1 MPKFFLDLDLR
12 TQGLEA
18 SVEKVAN
25 TVQQA
30 LGRLAS
36 TRGLSGP
43 DISRGFV
50 DIQTSGLAAVET
62 LRRQGAPQAS
72 LDDLTRTIN
81 QQLASFKNTFPD
93 FNKTIGIAG
102 QGFLQSARQAE
113 RTARSLADLYLPPGA
128 RDAARLAAQAA
139 RGSGGPDTDEQ
150 VGNIIDAKIDRTAII
165 RALNATNDY
174 AEASALLARE
184 ENRLAS
190 RIARENAKP
199 ENIRAAAERHV
210 ETERTRRLRDIEGEG
225 LRTPG
230 DAQDQGFLN
239 ALRKDR
245 AQKEGIATERIF
257 AQDSTFIS
265 QTAELNALRRRRVR
279 AEERA
284 TLALTGSPDDL
295 RLDAELAAAKRRRLR
310 REQQLTEAQFTPL
323 DNAAEGQLQ
332 ATRQRRVRAEQVALE
347 QTLNASDV
355 QATAQLNALRR
366 RRVRAEERA
375 TLAATGAPEDVRL
388 DAELAAAKRRRLRR
402 VEQSTEAQFTPVD
415 AAAEAQLQATRRR
428 RARAEGIALE
438 RQIAGDA
445 ADAAATAELNVL
457 KRRRVRAEE
466 RATLA
471 ALSGPA
477 DVQADAELAV
487 AKRRRARSE
496 EQIANT
502 LVTPL
507 DTTAEAQLQAVRRSR
522 ARAEGIALERTLAA
536 DLGDARATAEL
547 NALKQ
552 RRVRAESFA
561 TLEATSGPL
570 DIQGDAQLTLAR
582 QRRAR
587 LEQQA
592 LERLTTPLDT
602 AAEAQLQATR
612 RRRAR
617 AEGVALEQS
626 LAADNS
632 YIRETTELALLRR
645 RRATAEAQALLVA
658 SRATIVEEANL
669 RLAQRQRR
677 AQEGAADATAF
688 ESLGPLGQ
696 TGLIQAEG
704 QAAAARKK
712 QAALIEQST
721 QQQLQ
726 SDRDYINATVRAK
739 AARERIALEQRL
751 GSAGILRRPGESDDE
766 VSGRAR
772 FAEEESSIRQR
783 VAYQRQILDDLASNA
798 AAGGQ
803 FTRLKLQE
811 RQQQRDIN
819 RALQQRLIAEERA
832 AGVTG
837 TAFQRAQQQLHAR
850 RGGEAQSVEDFSKFG
865 QFLGQR
871 ALTTVGYAAG
881 GTLLFGAVNGIQEAI
896 RAAEQLERVM
906 ATVRKQFESA
916 GQASDFEGFSDSI
929 LGIARDSGVAASEV
943 ATVAF
948 QMKGAYGSTTR
959 AVEETRGAIRASVVT
974 GIEQR
979 ELTDSL
985 TAASLTYGESIEGI
999 TDKALGLE
1007 ERFGV
1012 LAKESLKVFGDMAT
1026 VANQAGLSID
1036 ELGALVG
1043 VVQQASG
1050 RGGAAIAEGFGRVLP
1065 AVQGSAAEILRLY
1078 DAVPALKG
1086 RFDEVAQGF
1095 QEGRTGDVL
1104 LQLVKDYESLDKS
1117 TQNYVI
1123 QLLGGRREAQLLIP
1137 LFQNS
1142 SKVIEELAR
1151 TESDAGKTA
1160 ERFASIQQTLAQ
1172 AMKRLA
1178 EEGRQLGVALAR
1190 LGVFDAL
1197 KVLAGGLIFV
1207 VGAAGRFL
1215 DFFADI
1221 NETLDGIPGKVVALV
1236 AALKGLQLVLK
1247 GIAATQAFLGTI
1259 KGIQA
1264 IATGATVAGAVGGG
1278 GGIPGGIILPPGVRP
1293 PPVPAGGAG
1302 AGWGFLGLGALGRF
1316 GQSSFGGSI
1325 PGGLGAAT
1333 SGISARIGAL
1343 GAVGAG
1349 LATGAVFVGTAVALE
1364 KAIEARNK
1372 LQDQMDGHLKGIT
1385 ESLKDR
1391 DLFELLD
1398 NERVSKGVGRERSGF
1413 TAAPSFVGL
1422 GAFISGRKTPYE
1434 IYLKEIEDETLRTF
1448 EEALEQGVFAKTEEN
1463 KQLLADLG
1471 SNDGGKR
1478 RKAVEEAVRKI
1489 KAARGKDAA
1498 KIRQIAADSSENQAV
1513 LDTGGS
1519 LEILNAAQAA
1529 AAYQSGEK
1537 TYAEYQLV
1545 LNQTAAA
1552 LTAADNNDIEFHQK
1566 VLDAQRAA
1574 RQAVSENLAN
1584 NIRLRQQI
1592 LQQSGEDPSVVLPDI
1607 LRTLGDPRLLPA
1619 QADQVIQA
1627 YYATQQT
1634 ELKRSIQNA
1643 PNQRAALEAAV
1654 GTPIDP
1660 QVRKALEEYYKQN
1673 GITAKIP
1680 THIRATD
1687 DELRAIRQSIAQED
1701 ILRLQA
1707 ENVTQD
1713 PQKQAQLQLKIAAL
1727 QKLAAT
1733 NDTQRL
1739 NADIAAQQA
1748 MISADDASQE
1758 VLRSRIRLA
1767 QAGTED
1773 PAENARL
1780 EVEAAEAELQYAVEQ
1795 GLGEAAIN
1803 DAQARVDQARRAAR
1817 DVQRGVIASRI
1828 RLAQARTENPV
1839 AIAELELRAAQL
1851 ELRNAVGEEAINDAQ
1866 ARVEQSRRQ
1875 VRDAQRAVADSRYD
1889 IARARAAG
1897 NELALAQ
1904 IELRQ
1909 ADDAVR
1915 RAGNDEA
1922 AQNQAIAQR
1931 LTGER
1936 AVADALFN
1944 IAQSRLELAATMQ
1957 EVSGDAV
1964 GASAT
1969 RLRQAQEALN
1979 RQIALDPTNEAA
1991 INELRGTVARAQASS
2006 RDTQLG
2012 EQQRQID
2019 VALELERITV
2029 SQAISQLQALLQV
2042 PGITQEQT
2050 DNLLTKIKGLKDQL
2064 GQDFQFNIPTEIRL
2078 PTLYEVRRSH
2088 AAEQAGTGYNDNRQ
2102 ISVQMINHNST
2113 DYEGAIA
2120 RFQALVEGAPRYGT
2134 SARKY

>member
-199 ENIRAAAERHV
+199 ENVRAAAERHV

-772 FAEEESSIRQR
+772 FSEEESSIRQR

-1086 RFDEVAQGF
+1086 RFDEVAKGF

-1142 SKVIEELAR
+1142 SKVIEELGR

-1207 VGAAGRFL
+1207 VSAAGKFL
-1215 DFFADI
+1215 DFWADV
-1221 NETLDGIPGKVVALV
+1221 NESMDGIPGKVVALV
-1236 AALKGLQLVLK
+1236 TALKGLQLVLK

-1264 IATGATVAGAVGGG
+1264 VATGATAAAAASGGYRI
-1278 GGIPGGIILPPGVRP
+1278 GGIGTPTPV
-1293 PPVPAGGAG
+1293 PVPAGGAG

-1316 GQSSFGGSI
+1316 GQSSIGGAL
-1325 PGGLGAAT
+1325 PGALGGAT
-1333 SGISARIGAL
+1333 GAISARIGAL

-1372 LQDQMDGHLKGIT
+1372 LQDQMDGQLKGIT

-1448 EEALEQGVFAKTEEN
+1448 EEALDQGVFAKTEEN

-1748 MISADDASQE
+1748 MTSADDARQE

-1780 EVEAAEAELQYAVEQ
+1780 EVEAAEADRQYAVEQ

-1817 DVQRGVIASRI
+1817 DVQRGAIASRI